1 MFKIEWDKE
10 TGGVILSS
18 RVTKDTLGI
27 SPRPVWF
34 EELDLLGL
42 DKLGWKYPHCEE
54 PLMWAVNK
62 QYFYRGQ
69 LMFEAKGANI
79 YDSPTVV
86 FTQGAEKAITLIPV
100 DMKEMLRRNKD
111 QMFLIE
117 SEARDFIRDT
127 FIAYSGIN
135 RAHESVKGN
144 REIDYEALAQ
154 KVEKR
159 TKTKMAVVKE
169 DCDSFDIVPLDVAK
183 EEGKRV
189 VLSTRIDRFIASF
202 SGGKDSQVVL
212 DLVSRAI
219 PPTDFEVIYSDTGYE
234 LPSSLQLYKDV
245 RQFYTER
252 FPGLK
257 FSIARNHESVLNYWN
272 KIGTPS
278 DTHRWCCSV
287 MKTAPL
293 YRALKVEG
301 TNKQTRVLAFEGVR
315 SEESSRRS
323 GYNRIGKGV
332 KHTFVINAR
341 PIFDWNT
348 TEVFMYLMAYNLPI
362 NSAYRFGKPRVG
374 CIFCPFG
381 SPWDDMI
388 VNKCYPKDLKPFLSA
403 IERIVSDRKIPNAH
417 EYVKERRWKL
427 RASGTNVKNQT
438 IVKLTSSSSC
448 FVAEISYPQKHVTEW
463 IPTIGKFTL
472 SKKGSTC
479 QGEFEYDKKSY
490 SFSVYAQ
497 GQKNVFKVEDNNNIR
512 LRFYLRRI
520 VYKSAY
526 CINCEACEIE
536 CPTGALSVYPKISI
550 NKEKCIH
557 CLKCLDYHQHG
568 CIVADSLVT
577 TMGNIINGT
586 KISPYGTFGIQD
598 AWVDEFFTSIEDFWA
613 NNSLGKK
620 QVPSFRAWLRD
631 AEIIDSKAEIT
642 PLGKLLSEI
651 REDNP
656 ILMWEVI
663 HINLCYNNPLMRWFS
678 SEVNFTNAITRK
690 ELETLILDYF
700 NGAFSDTS
708 IKYALQALLQVFKY
722 SPVGTEFEQLVALD
736 SKSTVYSRKPYND
749 LSPEAIAY
757 SIYKYAT
764 NIDADMVR
772 VSDFY
777 KQESII
783 GVYREFG
790 ISKNELLKN
799 LRTLH
804 SDSNRVL
811 TAELNMGLDHITLQK
826 DLTPIKVLEILT
838 K

>member
-1 MFKIEWDKE
+1 M
-10 TGGVILSS
+10 
-18 RVTKDTLGI
+18 
-27 SPRPVWF
+27 
-34 EELDLLGL
+34 
-42 DKLGWKYPHCEE
+42 
-54 PLMWAVNK
+54 
-62 QYFYRGQ
+62 
-69 LMFEAKGANI
+69 
-79 YDSPTVV
+79 
-86 FTQGAEKAITLIPV
+86 
-100 DMKEMLRRNKD
+100 
-111 QMFLIE
+111 
-117 SEARDFIRDT
+117 
-127 FIAYSGIN
+127 
-135 RAHESVKGN
+135 
-144 REIDYEALAQ
+144 
-154 KVEKR
+154 
-159 TKTKMAVVKE
+159 
-169 DCDSFDIVPLDVAK
+169 
-183 EEGKRV
+183 
-189 VLSTRIDRFIASF
+189 
-202 SGGKDSQVVL
+202 
-212 DLVSRAI
+212 
-219 PPTDFEVIYSDTGYE
+219 
-234 LPSSLQLYKDV
+234 
-245 RQFYTER
+245 
-252 FPGLK
+252 
-257 FSIARNHESVLNYWN
+257 
-272 KIGTPS
+272 
-278 DTHRWCCSV
+278 
-287 MKTAPL
+287 
-293 YRALKVEG
+293 
-301 TNKQTRVLAFEGVR
+301 
-315 SEESSRRS
+315 
-323 GYNRIGKGV
+323 
-332 KHTFVINAR
+332 
-341 PIFDWNT
+341 
-348 TEVFMYLMAYNLPI
+348 
-362 NSAYRFGKPRVG
+362 
-374 CIFCPFG
+374 
-381 SPWDDMI
+381 
-388 VNKCYPKDLKPFLSA
+388 
-403 IERIVSDRKIPNAH
+403 
-417 EYVKERRWKL
+417 
-427 RASGTNVKNQT
+427 
-438 IVKLTSSSSC
+438 
-448 FVAEISYPQKHVTEW
+448 
-463 IPTIGKFTL
+463 
-472 SKKGSTC
+472 
-479 QGEFEYDKKSY
+479 
-490 SFSVYAQ
+490 
-497 GQKNVFKVEDNNNIR
+497 
-512 LRFYLRRI
+512 
-520 VYKSAY
+520 
-526 CINCEACEIE
+526 
-536 CPTGALSVYPKISI
+536 
-550 NKEKCIH
+550 
-557 CLKCLDYHQHG
+557 KCLDYHQHG